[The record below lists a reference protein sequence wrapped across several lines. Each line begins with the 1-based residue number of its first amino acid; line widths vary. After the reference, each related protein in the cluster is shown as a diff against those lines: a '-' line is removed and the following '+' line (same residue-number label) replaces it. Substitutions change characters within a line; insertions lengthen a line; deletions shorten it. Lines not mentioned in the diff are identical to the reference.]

1 MEYLQIAKFGGIL
14 IIITCIFGAGYKVGY
29 NFEHNNVLELQK
41 AIEKSNLKASELLQQ
56 ETKKVIDAE
65 AIARNINE
73 ELENARKQEIE
84 TVNAYHDKLAS
95 ARLFDRG
102 HKTSCT
108 NTMSSSTNTGINKE
122 NETSGTEL
130 SEEFDRLLKSESLR
144 ADNCAIQHNELLK
157 FVNINCG
164 IKVER

>member
-1 MEYLQIAKFGGIL
+1 MQYIY
-14 IIITCIFGAGYKVGY
+14 IIIFTIAFSGGFATS
-29 NFEHNNVLELQK
+29 NFISKREILDLKLN
-41 AIEKSNLKASELLQQ
+41 IEKSNLKASELLQQ

-144 ADNCAIQHNELLK
+144 ADNCAVQHNELLK
-157 FVNINCG
+157 FVKLNCG

>member
-1 MEYLQIAKFGGIL
+1 MQYIY
-14 IIITCIFGAGYKVGY
+14 IIIFTIAFIGGFATS
-29 NFEHNNVLELQK
+29 NFISKREILDLKLN
-41 AIEKSNLKASELLQQ
+41 IEKSNLKASELLQQ

-84 TVNAYHDKLAS
+84 TVNVYHDKLAS

-108 NTMSSSTNTGINKE
+108 NTVSSSTNTGINKE

-130 SEEFDRLLKSESLR
+130 SEEFDRFLKSESLR

-164 IKVER
+164 IKVK